1 MKKLQ
6 RRRILL
12 SLLPLA
18 ILLCFVYGYSLVT
31 VLFSA
36 FTGFTGSSAGKFV
49 GMKNFQLIF
58 KDIWPTVKITLIWTF
73 GSVLPAMVAGLALAV
88 FCNRNFKGKKA
99 AVSINLIPYA
109 IPLIIVASCWRFVY
123 NPDFGV
129 LNVLLSKLGLIEKP
143 ISFLGFDLAL
153 LSVIIARI
161 WRAMPFAFMNYYSAL
176 TTIPK
181 DLYEAAA
188 IDGASPSQAFW
199 NITMPHLR
207 TTTSSTLLVLT
218 VCNHLFI
225 ADPCVLLHCFPK
237 SQLAFVTKQENQK
250 LFVVGKVMHKIL
262 CQPIDRENDRAALK
276 TIIKCIQL
284 LKDDE
289 ASVAVFPEGYT
300 SKDGKL
306 HHFRSGV
313 FKIAQKANVP
323 IVVCTIQNT
332 RQIFRNVTHLK
343 PTDVELHLVDV
354 IPAENLKGKTTVDIG
369 NQVYEMM
376 IGDLGES
383 FRAEEA

>member
-218 VCNHLFI
+218 VWTFMVFDIIFGMTDGGPVNATKTLPMRIYQEMFGMKNLGTASAWSLI
-225 ADPCVLLHCFPK
+225 AIGVLVIITILYWNMDKEDK
-237 SQLAFVTKQENQK
+237 S
-250 LFVVGKVMHKIL
+250 
-262 CQPIDRENDRAALK
+262 
-276 TIIKCIQL
+276 
-284 LKDDE
+284 
-289 ASVAVFPEGYT
+289 
-300 SKDGKL
+300 
-306 HHFRSGV
+306 
-313 FKIAQKANVP
+313 
-323 IVVCTIQNT
+323 
-332 RQIFRNVTHLK
+332 
-343 PTDVELHLVDV
+343 
-354 IPAENLKGKTTVDIG
+354 
-369 NQVYEMM
+369 
-376 IGDLGES
+376 
-383 FRAEEA
+383 

>member
-1 MKKLQ
+1 MSGLVEKPARIFQSPNLEVSNLKKLQ

-18 ILLCFVYGYSLVT
+18 VLLCFVYGYSLIT

-49 GMKNFQLIF
+49 GMKNFQLIS

-73 GSVLPAMVAGLALAV
+73 GSVLPAMVMGLALAV
-88 FCNRNFKGKKA
+88 FCNRKFKGKKA
-99 AVSINLIPYA
+99 VVSINLIPYA

-143 ISFLGFDLAL
+143 VSFLGFDLAL

-199 NITMPHLR
+199 NITIPHLR

-218 VCNHLFI
+218 VWTFMVFDIIFGMTGGGPVNATKTLPMRIYQEMFGMKNLGTVSAWSLI
-225 ADPCVLLHCFPK
+225 AIGVLVIVTILYWNMDKEDK
-237 SQLAFVTKQENQK
+237 S
-250 LFVVGKVMHKIL
+250 
-262 CQPIDRENDRAALK
+262 
-276 TIIKCIQL
+276 
-284 LKDDE
+284 
-289 ASVAVFPEGYT
+289 
-300 SKDGKL
+300 
-306 HHFRSGV
+306 
-313 FKIAQKANVP
+313 
-323 IVVCTIQNT
+323 
-332 RQIFRNVTHLK
+332 
-343 PTDVELHLVDV
+343 
-354 IPAENLKGKTTVDIG
+354 
-369 NQVYEMM
+369 
-376 IGDLGES
+376 
-383 FRAEEA
+383 

>member
-143 ISFLGFDLAL
+143 IGFLGFDLAL

-218 VCNHLFI
+218 VWTFMVFDIIFGMTGGGPVNATKTLPMRIYQEMFGMKNLGTASAWSLI
-225 ADPCVLLHCFPK
+225 AIGVLVIITILYWNMDKEDK
-237 SQLAFVTKQENQK
+237 S
-250 LFVVGKVMHKIL
+250 
-262 CQPIDRENDRAALK
+262 
-276 TIIKCIQL
+276 
-284 LKDDE
+284 
-289 ASVAVFPEGYT
+289 
-300 SKDGKL
+300 
-306 HHFRSGV
+306 
-313 FKIAQKANVP
+313 
-323 IVVCTIQNT
+323 
-332 RQIFRNVTHLK
+332 
-343 PTDVELHLVDV
+343 
-354 IPAENLKGKTTVDIG
+354 
-369 NQVYEMM
+369 
-376 IGDLGES
+376 
-383 FRAEEA
+383 

>member
-218 VCNHLFI
+218 VWTFMVFDIILGMTGGGPVNATKTLPMRIYQEMFGMKNLGTASAWSLI
-225 ADPCVLLHCFPK
+225 AIGVLVIITILYWNMDKEDK
-237 SQLAFVTKQENQK
+237 S
-250 LFVVGKVMHKIL
+250 
-262 CQPIDRENDRAALK
+262 
-276 TIIKCIQL
+276 
-284 LKDDE
+284 
-289 ASVAVFPEGYT
+289 
-300 SKDGKL
+300 
-306 HHFRSGV
+306 
-313 FKIAQKANVP
+313 
-323 IVVCTIQNT
+323 
-332 RQIFRNVTHLK
+332 
-343 PTDVELHLVDV
+343 
-354 IPAENLKGKTTVDIG
+354 
-369 NQVYEMM
+369 
-376 IGDLGES
+376 
-383 FRAEEA
+383 

>member
-1 MKKLQ
+1 MKPVCPGWLKSQPGFSDSPNLEVSILKKLQ

-18 ILLCFVYGYSLVT
+18 VLLCFVYGYSLIT

-49 GMKNFQLIF
+49 GMKNFQLIS

-73 GSVLPAMVAGLALAV
+73 GSVLPAMVMGLALAV

-99 AVSINLIPYA
+99 VVSINLIPYA

-143 ISFLGFDLAL
+143 VSFLGFDLAL

-218 VCNHLFI
+218 VWTFMVFDIIFGMTGGGPVNATKTLPMRIYQEMFGVKNLGTASAWSLI
-225 ADPCVLLHCFPK
+225 AIGVLVIVTILYWNMDKEDK
-237 SQLAFVTKQENQK
+237 S
-250 LFVVGKVMHKIL
+250 
-262 CQPIDRENDRAALK
+262 
-276 TIIKCIQL
+276 
-284 LKDDE
+284 
-289 ASVAVFPEGYT
+289 
-300 SKDGKL
+300 
-306 HHFRSGV
+306 
-313 FKIAQKANVP
+313 
-323 IVVCTIQNT
+323 
-332 RQIFRNVTHLK
+332 
-343 PTDVELHLVDV
+343 
-354 IPAENLKGKTTVDIG
+354 
-369 NQVYEMM
+369 
-376 IGDLGES
+376 
-383 FRAEEA
+383 

>member
-1 MKKLQ
+1 MKPVCPGWLKSQPGFSDSPNLEVSILKKLQ

-18 ILLCFVYGYSLVT
+18 VLLCFVYGYSLIT

-49 GMKNFQLIF
+49 GMKNFQLIS

-73 GSVLPAMVAGLALAV
+73 GSVLPAMVMGLALAV
-88 FCNRNFKGKKA
+88 FCNRKFKGKKA
-99 AVSINLIPYA
+99 VVSINLIPYA

-143 ISFLGFDLAL
+143 VSFLGFDLAL

-218 VCNHLFI
+218 VWTFMVFDIIFGMTGGGPVNATKTLPMRIYQEMFGMKNLGTASAWSLI
-225 ADPCVLLHCFPK
+225 AIGVLVVVTILYWNMDKEDK
-237 SQLAFVTKQENQK
+237 S
-250 LFVVGKVMHKIL
+250 
-262 CQPIDRENDRAALK
+262 
-276 TIIKCIQL
+276 
-284 LKDDE
+284 
-289 ASVAVFPEGYT
+289 
-300 SKDGKL
+300 
-306 HHFRSGV
+306 
-313 FKIAQKANVP
+313 
-323 IVVCTIQNT
+323 
-332 RQIFRNVTHLK
+332 
-343 PTDVELHLVDV
+343 
-354 IPAENLKGKTTVDIG
+354 
-369 NQVYEMM
+369 
-376 IGDLGES
+376 
-383 FRAEEA
+383 

>member
-49 GMKNFQLIF
+49 GMKNFQLIS

-88 FCNRNFKGKKA
+88 FCNRNFKEKKA

-218 VCNHLFI
+218 VWTFMVFDIIFGMTGGGPVNATKTLPMRIYQEMFGMKNLGTASAWSLI
-225 ADPCVLLHCFPK
+225 AIGVLVIITILYWNMDKEDK
-237 SQLAFVTKQENQK
+237 S
-250 LFVVGKVMHKIL
+250 
-262 CQPIDRENDRAALK
+262 
-276 TIIKCIQL
+276 
-284 LKDDE
+284 
-289 ASVAVFPEGYT
+289 
-300 SKDGKL
+300 
-306 HHFRSGV
+306 
-313 FKIAQKANVP
+313 
-323 IVVCTIQNT
+323 
-332 RQIFRNVTHLK
+332 
-343 PTDVELHLVDV
+343 
-354 IPAENLKGKTTVDIG
+354 
-369 NQVYEMM
+369 
-376 IGDLGES
+376 
-383 FRAEEA
+383 

>member
-49 GMKNFQLIF
+49 CMKNFQLIS

-218 VCNHLFI
+218 VWTFMVFDIIFGMTGGGPVNATKTLPMRIYQEMFGMKNLGTASAWSLI
-225 ADPCVLLHCFPK
+225 AIGVLVIITILYWNMDKEDK
-237 SQLAFVTKQENQK
+237 S
-250 LFVVGKVMHKIL
+250 
-262 CQPIDRENDRAALK
+262 
-276 TIIKCIQL
+276 
-284 LKDDE
+284 
-289 ASVAVFPEGYT
+289 
-300 SKDGKL
+300 
-306 HHFRSGV
+306 
-313 FKIAQKANVP
+313 
-323 IVVCTIQNT
+323 
-332 RQIFRNVTHLK
+332 
-343 PTDVELHLVDV
+343 
-354 IPAENLKGKTTVDIG
+354 
-369 NQVYEMM
+369 
-376 IGDLGES
+376 
-383 FRAEEA
+383 

>member
-49 GMKNFQLIF
+49 GMKNFQLIS
-58 KDIWPTVKITLIWTF
+58 KDIWPTVKITIIWTF

-109 IPLIIVASCWRFVY
+109 IPLLIVASCWRFVY

-161 WRAMPFAFMNYYSAL
+161 WRAMPFAFMNYYSAM

-218 VCNHLFI
+218 VWTFMVFDIIFGMTGGGPVNATKTLPMRIYQEMFGMKNLGTASAWSLI
-225 ADPCVLLHCFPK
+225 AIGVLVIITILYWNMDKEDK
-237 SQLAFVTKQENQK
+237 S
-250 LFVVGKVMHKIL
+250 
-262 CQPIDRENDRAALK
+262 
-276 TIIKCIQL
+276 
-284 LKDDE
+284 
-289 ASVAVFPEGYT
+289 
-300 SKDGKL
+300 
-306 HHFRSGV
+306 
-313 FKIAQKANVP
+313 
-323 IVVCTIQNT
+323 
-332 RQIFRNVTHLK
+332 
-343 PTDVELHLVDV
+343 
-354 IPAENLKGKTTVDIG
+354 
-369 NQVYEMM
+369 
-376 IGDLGES
+376 
-383 FRAEEA
+383 

>member
-1 MKKLQ
+1 MKPVCPGWLKSQPGFSDSPNLEVSILKKLQ

-18 ILLCFVYGYSLVT
+18 VLLCFVYGYSLIT

-49 GMKNFQLIF
+49 GMKNFQLIS

-73 GSVLPAMVAGLALAV
+73 GSVLPAMVMGLALAV

-99 AVSINLIPYA
+99 VVSINLIPYA

-143 ISFLGFDLAL
+143 VSFLGFDLAL

-188 IDGASPSQAFW
+188 IDGASSSQAFW

-218 VCNHLFI
+218 VWTFMVFDIIFGMTGGGPVNATKTLPMRIYQEMFGMKNLGTASAWSLI
-225 ADPCVLLHCFPK
+225 AIGVLVVVTILYWNMDKEDK
-237 SQLAFVTKQENQK
+237 S
-250 LFVVGKVMHKIL
+250 
-262 CQPIDRENDRAALK
+262 
-276 TIIKCIQL
+276 
-284 LKDDE
+284 
-289 ASVAVFPEGYT
+289 
-300 SKDGKL
+300 
-306 HHFRSGV
+306 
-313 FKIAQKANVP
+313 
-323 IVVCTIQNT
+323 
-332 RQIFRNVTHLK
+332 
-343 PTDVELHLVDV
+343 
-354 IPAENLKGKTTVDIG
+354 
-369 NQVYEMM
+369 
-376 IGDLGES
+376 
-383 FRAEEA
+383 

>member
-218 VCNHLFI
+218 VWTFMVFDIIFGMTGGGPVNATKTLPMRIYQEMFGMKNLGTASAWSLI
-225 ADPCVLLHCFPK
+225 AIGVLVIITILYWNMNKEDK
-237 SQLAFVTKQENQK
+237 S
-250 LFVVGKVMHKIL
+250 
-262 CQPIDRENDRAALK
+262 
-276 TIIKCIQL
+276 
-284 LKDDE
+284 
-289 ASVAVFPEGYT
+289 
-300 SKDGKL
+300 
-306 HHFRSGV
+306 
-313 FKIAQKANVP
+313 
-323 IVVCTIQNT
+323 
-332 RQIFRNVTHLK
+332 
-343 PTDVELHLVDV
+343 
-354 IPAENLKGKTTVDIG
+354 
-369 NQVYEMM
+369 
-376 IGDLGES
+376 
-383 FRAEEA
+383 

>member
-99 AVSINLIPYA
+99 AVSINRIPYA

-218 VCNHLFI
+218 VWTFMVFDIIFGMTGGGPVNATKTLPMRIYQEMFGMKNLGTASAWSLI
-225 ADPCVLLHCFPK
+225 AIGVLVIITILYWNMDKEDK
-237 SQLAFVTKQENQK
+237 S
-250 LFVVGKVMHKIL
+250 
-262 CQPIDRENDRAALK
+262 
-276 TIIKCIQL
+276 
-284 LKDDE
+284 
-289 ASVAVFPEGYT
+289 
-300 SKDGKL
+300 
-306 HHFRSGV
+306 
-313 FKIAQKANVP
+313 
-323 IVVCTIQNT
+323 
-332 RQIFRNVTHLK
+332 
-343 PTDVELHLVDV
+343 
-354 IPAENLKGKTTVDIG
+354 
-369 NQVYEMM
+369 
-376 IGDLGES
+376 
-383 FRAEEA
+383 

>member
-1 MKKLQ
+1 M
-6 RRRILL
+6 L

-18 ILLCFVYGYSLVT
+18 VLLCFVYGYSLIT

-49 GMKNFQLIF
+49 GMKNFQLIS

-88 FCNRNFKGKKA
+88 FCNRKFKGKKA
-99 AVSINLIPYA
+99 VVSINLIPYA

-123 NPDFGV
+123 NPDCGV

-143 ISFLGFDLAL
+143 VSFLGFDLAL

-218 VCNHLFI
+218 VWTFMVFDIIFGMTGGGPVNATKTLPMRIYQEMFGMKNLGTASAWSLI
-225 ADPCVLLHCFPK
+225 AIGVLVIVTILYWNMDKEDK
-237 SQLAFVTKQENQK
+237 S
-250 LFVVGKVMHKIL
+250 
-262 CQPIDRENDRAALK
+262 
-276 TIIKCIQL
+276 
-284 LKDDE
+284 
-289 ASVAVFPEGYT
+289 
-300 SKDGKL
+300 
-306 HHFRSGV
+306 
-313 FKIAQKANVP
+313 
-323 IVVCTIQNT
+323 
-332 RQIFRNVTHLK
+332 
-343 PTDVELHLVDV
+343 
-354 IPAENLKGKTTVDIG
+354 
-369 NQVYEMM
+369 
-376 IGDLGES
+376 
-383 FRAEEA
+383 

>member
-218 VCNHLFI
+218 VSTF
-225 ADPCVLLHCFPK
+225 
-237 SQLAFVTKQENQK
+237 
-250 LFVVGKVMHKIL
+250 M
-262 CQPIDRENDRAALK
+262 
-276 TIIKCIQL
+276 
-284 LKDDE
+284 
-289 ASVAVFPEGYT
+289 VF
-300 SKDGKL
+300 
-306 HHFRSGV
+306 
-313 FKIAQKANVP
+313 
-323 IVVCTIQNT
+323 
-332 RQIFRNVTHLK
+332 
-343 PTDVELHLVDV
+343 DV
-354 IPAENLKGKTTVDIG
+354 IFGMTGGGPVNATKTLPMRIYQEMFGMKNLGTASAWSLIAIG
-369 NQVYEMM
+369 VLVIITILYWNMDKE
-376 IGDLGES
+376 DKS
-383 FRAEEA
+383 

>member
-1 MKKLQ
+1 M
-6 RRRILL
+6 I

-18 ILLCFVYGYSLVT
+18 VLLCFVYGYSLIT

-49 GMKNFQLIF
+49 GMKNFQLIS

-73 GSVLPAMVAGLALAV
+73 GSVLPAMVMGLALAV
-88 FCNRNFKGKKA
+88 FCNRKFKGKKA
-99 AVSINLIPYA
+99 VVSINLIPYA

-143 ISFLGFDLAL
+143 VSFLGFDLAL

-218 VCNHLFI
+218 VWTFMVFDIIFGMTGGGPVNATKTLPMRIYQEMFGMKNLGTASAWSLI
-225 ADPCVLLHCFPK
+225 AIGVLVIVTILYWNMDKEDK
-237 SQLAFVTKQENQK
+237 S
-250 LFVVGKVMHKIL
+250 
-262 CQPIDRENDRAALK
+262 
-276 TIIKCIQL
+276 
-284 LKDDE
+284 
-289 ASVAVFPEGYT
+289 
-300 SKDGKL
+300 
-306 HHFRSGV
+306 
-313 FKIAQKANVP
+313 
-323 IVVCTIQNT
+323 
-332 RQIFRNVTHLK
+332 
-343 PTDVELHLVDV
+343 
-354 IPAENLKGKTTVDIG
+354 
-369 NQVYEMM
+369 
-376 IGDLGES
+376 
-383 FRAEEA
+383 

>member
-1 MKKLQ
+1 MSGLVEKPARIFQSPNLEVSNLKKLQ

-18 ILLCFVYGYSLVT
+18 VLLCFVYGYSLIT

-49 GMKNFQLIF
+49 GMKNFQLIS

-73 GSVLPAMVAGLALAV
+73 GSVLPAMVMGLVLAV
-88 FCNRNFKGKKA
+88 FCNRKFKGKKA
-99 AVSINLIPYA
+99 VVSINLIPYA

-143 ISFLGFDLAL
+143 VSFLGFDLAL

-199 NITMPHLR
+199 NITIPHLR

-218 VCNHLFI
+218 VWTFMVFDIIFGMTGGGPVNATKTLPMRIYQEMFGMKNLGTASAWSLI
-225 ADPCVLLHCFPK
+225 AIGVLVIVTILYWNMDKEDK
-237 SQLAFVTKQENQK
+237 S
-250 LFVVGKVMHKIL
+250 
-262 CQPIDRENDRAALK
+262 
-276 TIIKCIQL
+276 
-284 LKDDE
+284 
-289 ASVAVFPEGYT
+289 
-300 SKDGKL
+300 
-306 HHFRSGV
+306 
-313 FKIAQKANVP
+313 
-323 IVVCTIQNT
+323 
-332 RQIFRNVTHLK
+332 
-343 PTDVELHLVDV
+343 
-354 IPAENLKGKTTVDIG
+354 
-369 NQVYEMM
+369 
-376 IGDLGES
+376 
-383 FRAEEA
+383 

>member
-18 ILLCFVYGYSLVT
+18 ILLCFVYSYSLVT

-218 VCNHLFI
+218 VWTFMVFDIIFGMTGGGPVNATKTLPLRIYQEMFGMKNLGTASAWSLI
-225 ADPCVLLHCFPK
+225 AIGVLVIITILYWNMDKEDK
-237 SQLAFVTKQENQK
+237 S
-250 LFVVGKVMHKIL
+250 
-262 CQPIDRENDRAALK
+262 
-276 TIIKCIQL
+276 
-284 LKDDE
+284 
-289 ASVAVFPEGYT
+289 
-300 SKDGKL
+300 
-306 HHFRSGV
+306 
-313 FKIAQKANVP
+313 
-323 IVVCTIQNT
+323 
-332 RQIFRNVTHLK
+332 
-343 PTDVELHLVDV
+343 
-354 IPAENLKGKTTVDIG
+354 
-369 NQVYEMM
+369 
-376 IGDLGES
+376 
-383 FRAEEA
+383 

>member
-218 VCNHLFI
+218 VWTFMVFDIIFGMTGGGPVNATKTRPMRIYQEMFGMKNLGTASAWSLI
-225 ADPCVLLHCFPK
+225 AIGVLVIITILYWNMDKEDK
-237 SQLAFVTKQENQK
+237 S
-250 LFVVGKVMHKIL
+250 
-262 CQPIDRENDRAALK
+262 
-276 TIIKCIQL
+276 
-284 LKDDE
+284 
-289 ASVAVFPEGYT
+289 
-300 SKDGKL
+300 
-306 HHFRSGV
+306 
-313 FKIAQKANVP
+313 
-323 IVVCTIQNT
+323 
-332 RQIFRNVTHLK
+332 
-343 PTDVELHLVDV
+343 
-354 IPAENLKGKTTVDIG
+354 
-369 NQVYEMM
+369 
-376 IGDLGES
+376 
-383 FRAEEA
+383 

>member
-161 WRAMPFAFMNYYSAL
+161 WRAMPFAFMNYFSAL

-218 VCNHLFI
+218 VWTFMVFDIIFGMTGGGPVNATKTLPMRIYQEMFGMKNLGTASAWSLI
-225 ADPCVLLHCFPK
+225 AIGVLVIITILYWNMDKEDK
-237 SQLAFVTKQENQK
+237 S
-250 LFVVGKVMHKIL
+250 
-262 CQPIDRENDRAALK
+262 
-276 TIIKCIQL
+276 
-284 LKDDE
+284 
-289 ASVAVFPEGYT
+289 
-300 SKDGKL
+300 
-306 HHFRSGV
+306 
-313 FKIAQKANVP
+313 
-323 IVVCTIQNT
+323 
-332 RQIFRNVTHLK
+332 
-343 PTDVELHLVDV
+343 
-354 IPAENLKGKTTVDIG
+354 
-369 NQVYEMM
+369 
-376 IGDLGES
+376 
-383 FRAEEA
+383 

>member
-1 MKKLQ
+1 MKPVCPGWLKSQPGFSDSPNLEVSILKKLQ

-18 ILLCFVYGYSLVT
+18 VLLCFVYGYSLIT

-49 GMKNFQLIF
+49 GMKNFQLIS

-73 GSVLPAMVAGLALAV
+73 GSVLPAMVMGLALAV
-88 FCNRNFKGKKA
+88 FCNRKFKGKKA
-99 AVSINLIPYA
+99 VVSINLIPYA

-143 ISFLGFDLAL
+143 VSFLGFDLAL

-218 VCNHLFI
+218 VWTFMVFDIIFGMTGGGPVNATKTLPMRIYQEMFGMKNLGTASAWSLI
-225 ADPCVLLHCFPK
+225 AIGVLVIVTILYWNMDKEDK
-237 SQLAFVTKQENQK
+237 S
-250 LFVVGKVMHKIL
+250 
-262 CQPIDRENDRAALK
+262 
-276 TIIKCIQL
+276 
-284 LKDDE
+284 
-289 ASVAVFPEGYT
+289 
-300 SKDGKL
+300 
-306 HHFRSGV
+306 
-313 FKIAQKANVP
+313 
-323 IVVCTIQNT
+323 
-332 RQIFRNVTHLK
+332 
-343 PTDVELHLVDV
+343 
-354 IPAENLKGKTTVDIG
+354 
-369 NQVYEMM
+369 
-376 IGDLGES
+376 
-383 FRAEEA
+383 

>member
-1 MKKLQ
+1 M
-6 RRRILL
+6 L

-18 ILLCFVYGYSLVT
+18 VLLCFVYGYSLIT

-49 GMKNFQLIF
+49 GMKNFQLIS

-73 GSVLPAMVAGLALAV
+73 GSVLPAMVMGLALAV

-99 AVSINLIPYA
+99 VVSINLIPYA

-143 ISFLGFDLAL
+143 VSFLGFDLAL

-218 VCNHLFI
+218 VWTFMVFDIIFGMTGGGPVNATKTLPMRIYQEMFGMKNLGTASAWSLI
-225 ADPCVLLHCFPK
+225 AIGVLVIVTILYWNMDKEDK
-237 SQLAFVTKQENQK
+237 S
-250 LFVVGKVMHKIL
+250 
-262 CQPIDRENDRAALK
+262 
-276 TIIKCIQL
+276 
-284 LKDDE
+284 
-289 ASVAVFPEGYT
+289 
-300 SKDGKL
+300 
-306 HHFRSGV
+306 
-313 FKIAQKANVP
+313 
-323 IVVCTIQNT
+323 
-332 RQIFRNVTHLK
+332 
-343 PTDVELHLVDV
+343 
-354 IPAENLKGKTTVDIG
+354 
-369 NQVYEMM
+369 
-376 IGDLGES
+376 
-383 FRAEEA
+383 

>member
-1 MKKLQ
+1 M
-6 RRRILL
+6 L

-49 GMKNFQLIF
+49 GMKNFQLIS

-218 VCNHLFI
+218 VWTFMVFDIIFGMTGGGPVNATKTLPMRIYQEMFGMKNLGTASAWSLI
-225 ADPCVLLHCFPK
+225 AIGVLVIITILYWNMDKEDK
-237 SQLAFVTKQENQK
+237 S
-250 LFVVGKVMHKIL
+250 
-262 CQPIDRENDRAALK
+262 
-276 TIIKCIQL
+276 
-284 LKDDE
+284 
-289 ASVAVFPEGYT
+289 
-300 SKDGKL
+300 
-306 HHFRSGV
+306 
-313 FKIAQKANVP
+313 
-323 IVVCTIQNT
+323 
-332 RQIFRNVTHLK
+332 
-343 PTDVELHLVDV
+343 
-354 IPAENLKGKTTVDIG
+354 
-369 NQVYEMM
+369 
-376 IGDLGES
+376 
-383 FRAEEA
+383 

>member
-1 MKKLQ
+1 MSGLVEKPARIFRSPNLEVSILKKLQ

-18 ILLCFVYGYSLVT
+18 VLLCFVYGYSLIT

-49 GMKNFQLIF
+49 GMKNFQLIS

-73 GSVLPAMVAGLALAV
+73 GSVLPAMVMGLALAV
-88 FCNRNFKGKKA
+88 FCNRKFKGKKA
-99 AVSINLIPYA
+99 VVSINLIPYA

-143 ISFLGFDLAL
+143 VSFLGFDLAL

-218 VCNHLFI
+218 VWTFMVFDIIFGMTGGGPVNATKTLPMRIYQEMFGMKNLGTASAWSLI
-225 ADPCVLLHCFPK
+225 AIGVLVIVTILYWNMDKEDK
-237 SQLAFVTKQENQK
+237 S
-250 LFVVGKVMHKIL
+250 
-262 CQPIDRENDRAALK
+262 
-276 TIIKCIQL
+276 
-284 LKDDE
+284 
-289 ASVAVFPEGYT
+289 
-300 SKDGKL
+300 
-306 HHFRSGV
+306 
-313 FKIAQKANVP
+313 
-323 IVVCTIQNT
+323 
-332 RQIFRNVTHLK
+332 
-343 PTDVELHLVDV
+343 
-354 IPAENLKGKTTVDIG
+354 
-369 NQVYEMM
+369 
-376 IGDLGES
+376 
-383 FRAEEA
+383 

>member
-49 GMKNFQLIF
+49 GMKNFQLIS

-129 LNVLLSKLGLIEKP
+129 LNVLLGKLGLIEKP

-218 VCNHLFI
+218 VWTFMVFDIIFGMTGGGPVNATKTLPMRIYQEMFGMKNLGTASAWSLI
-225 ADPCVLLHCFPK
+225 AIGVLVIITILYWNMDKEDK
-237 SQLAFVTKQENQK
+237 S
-250 LFVVGKVMHKIL
+250 
-262 CQPIDRENDRAALK
+262 
-276 TIIKCIQL
+276 
-284 LKDDE
+284 
-289 ASVAVFPEGYT
+289 
-300 SKDGKL
+300 
-306 HHFRSGV
+306 
-313 FKIAQKANVP
+313 
-323 IVVCTIQNT
+323 
-332 RQIFRNVTHLK
+332 
-343 PTDVELHLVDV
+343 
-354 IPAENLKGKTTVDIG
+354 
-369 NQVYEMM
+369 
-376 IGDLGES
+376 
-383 FRAEEA
+383 

>member
-1 MKKLQ
+1 MSGLVEKPARIFQSPNLEVSILKKLQ

-18 ILLCFVYGYSLVT
+18 VLLCFVYGYSLIT

-49 GMKNFQLIF
+49 GMKNFQLIS

-73 GSVLPAMVAGLALAV
+73 GSVLPAMVMGLALAV
-88 FCNRNFKGKKA
+88 FCNRKFKGKKA
-99 AVSINLIPYA
+99 VVSINLIPYA

-129 LNVLLSKLGLIEKP
+129 LNVLLSKLGLVEKP
-143 ISFLGFDLAL
+143 VSFLGFDLAL

-218 VCNHLFI
+218 VWTFMVFDIIFGMTGGGPVNATKTLPMRIYQEMFGMKNLGTASAWSLI
-225 ADPCVLLHCFPK
+225 AIGVLVIVTILYWNMDKEDK
-237 SQLAFVTKQENQK
+237 S
-250 LFVVGKVMHKIL
+250 
-262 CQPIDRENDRAALK
+262 
-276 TIIKCIQL
+276 
-284 LKDDE
+284 
-289 ASVAVFPEGYT
+289 
-300 SKDGKL
+300 
-306 HHFRSGV
+306 
-313 FKIAQKANVP
+313 
-323 IVVCTIQNT
+323 
-332 RQIFRNVTHLK
+332 
-343 PTDVELHLVDV
+343 
-354 IPAENLKGKTTVDIG
+354 
-369 NQVYEMM
+369 
-376 IGDLGES
+376 
-383 FRAEEA
+383 

>member
-49 GMKNFQLIF
+49 GMKNFQLIS
-58 KDIWPTVKITLIWTF
+58 KDIWPTVKITLTWTF

-218 VCNHLFI
+218 VWTFMVFDIIFGMTGGGPVNATKTLPMRIYQEMFGMKNLGTASAWSLI
-225 ADPCVLLHCFPK
+225 AIGVLVIITILYWNMDKEDK
-237 SQLAFVTKQENQK
+237 S
-250 LFVVGKVMHKIL
+250 
-262 CQPIDRENDRAALK
+262 
-276 TIIKCIQL
+276 
-284 LKDDE
+284 
-289 ASVAVFPEGYT
+289 
-300 SKDGKL
+300 
-306 HHFRSGV
+306 
-313 FKIAQKANVP
+313 
-323 IVVCTIQNT
+323 
-332 RQIFRNVTHLK
+332 
-343 PTDVELHLVDV
+343 
-354 IPAENLKGKTTVDIG
+354 
-369 NQVYEMM
+369 
-376 IGDLGES
+376 
-383 FRAEEA
+383 

>member
-49 GMKNFQLIF
+49 GMKNFQLIS

-143 ISFLGFDLAL
+143 ISFLGFGLAL

-218 VCNHLFI
+218 VWTFMVFDIIFGMTGGGPVNATKTLPMRIYQEMFGMKNLGTASAWSLI
-225 ADPCVLLHCFPK
+225 AIGVLVIITILYWNMDKEDK
-237 SQLAFVTKQENQK
+237 S
-250 LFVVGKVMHKIL
+250 
-262 CQPIDRENDRAALK
+262 
-276 TIIKCIQL
+276 
-284 LKDDE
+284 
-289 ASVAVFPEGYT
+289 
-300 SKDGKL
+300 
-306 HHFRSGV
+306 
-313 FKIAQKANVP
+313 
-323 IVVCTIQNT
+323 
-332 RQIFRNVTHLK
+332 
-343 PTDVELHLVDV
+343 
-354 IPAENLKGKTTVDIG
+354 
-369 NQVYEMM
+369 
-376 IGDLGES
+376 
-383 FRAEEA
+383 

>member
-18 ILLCFVYGYSLVT
+18 VLLCFVYGYSLIT

-49 GMKNFQLIF
+49 GMKNFQLIS

-218 VCNHLFI
+218 VWTFMVFDIIFGMTGGGPVNATKTLPMRIYQEMFGMKNLGTASAWSLI
-225 ADPCVLLHCFPK
+225 AIGVLVIITILYWNMDKEDK
-237 SQLAFVTKQENQK
+237 S
-250 LFVVGKVMHKIL
+250 
-262 CQPIDRENDRAALK
+262 
-276 TIIKCIQL
+276 
-284 LKDDE
+284 
-289 ASVAVFPEGYT
+289 
-300 SKDGKL
+300 
-306 HHFRSGV
+306 
-313 FKIAQKANVP
+313 
-323 IVVCTIQNT
+323 
-332 RQIFRNVTHLK
+332 
-343 PTDVELHLVDV
+343 
-354 IPAENLKGKTTVDIG
+354 
-369 NQVYEMM
+369 
-376 IGDLGES
+376 
-383 FRAEEA
+383 

>member
-12 SLLPLA
+12 PLLPLA

-218 VCNHLFI
+218 VWTFMVFDIIFGMTGGGPVNATKTLPMRIYQEMFGMKNLGTASAWSLI
-225 ADPCVLLHCFPK
+225 AIGVLVIITILYWNMDKEDK
-237 SQLAFVTKQENQK
+237 S
-250 LFVVGKVMHKIL
+250 
-262 CQPIDRENDRAALK
+262 
-276 TIIKCIQL
+276 
-284 LKDDE
+284 
-289 ASVAVFPEGYT
+289 
-300 SKDGKL
+300 
-306 HHFRSGV
+306 
-313 FKIAQKANVP
+313 
-323 IVVCTIQNT
+323 
-332 RQIFRNVTHLK
+332 
-343 PTDVELHLVDV
+343 
-354 IPAENLKGKTTVDIG
+354 
-369 NQVYEMM
+369 
-376 IGDLGES
+376 
-383 FRAEEA
+383 